1 MVVNALF
8 FFSQYIN
15 FLMIFNTLLLLL
27 GDVILEEKPLV
38 SSQFSWNKSYNYT
51 ACEYCMKS
59 IEHAQNMARRLST
72 KYDLELPYLE
82 QCCDIVRQTSNFVQC
97 PQCKVRIITLFD
109 INVNNNLLIF

>member
-1 MVVNALF
+1 MISTAYLF
-8 FFSQYIN
+8 
-15 FLMIFNTLLLLL
+15 L

-38 SSQFSWNKSYNYT
+38 SSQFSWNKLYNYT

-82 QCCDIVRQTSNFVQC
+82 QCCDVVQQTTNFVQC
-97 PQCKVRIITLFD
+97 PQCKVRMFTLFSTLSVKQTY
-109 INVNNNLLIF
+109 IKHMFRTRIGFFKKK

>member
-1 MVVNALF
+1 
-8 FFSQYIN
+8 
-15 FLMIFNTLLLLL
+15 MIFNTLLLLL

-82 QCCDIVRQTSNFVQC
+82 QCCDIVWQTSNFVQC
-97 PQCKVRIITLFD
+97 PQCKVSIITLFN
-109 INVNNNLLIF
+109 INANNNLIIF